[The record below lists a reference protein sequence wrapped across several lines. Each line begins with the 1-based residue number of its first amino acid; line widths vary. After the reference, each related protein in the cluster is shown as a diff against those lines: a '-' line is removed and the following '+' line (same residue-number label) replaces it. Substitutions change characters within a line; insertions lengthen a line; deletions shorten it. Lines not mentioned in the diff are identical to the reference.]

1 MADNSFRPK
10 PKNRRATIAAFDTH
24 RIAFFRHAVE
34 PFISRGYR
42 GRIDLQKQPRIMA
55 PKTSPVPSQSVTHDP
70 MARIDPLRDPARE
83 IEFPG
88 NAAVHLAFDAELG
101 KTSTTEA
108 AEHSVDKAGLIQC

>member
-1 MADNSFRPK
+1 MIP
-10 PKNRRATIAAFDTH
+10 ATVIDA
-24 RIAFFRHAVE
+24 
-34 PFISRGYR
+34 RGH
-42 GRIDLQKQPRIMA
+42 KC
-55 PKTSPVPSQSVTHDP
+55 PVPTLRLRKAIEMATPGARLTLLATDP

-108 AEHSVDKAGLIQC
+108 AEHSVDKAGLILC